1 MTMTAKENIINIALA
16 EAGYEEAPPNSNKT
30 KYGKFIGM
38 DGVPWCGIFVSWCY
52 AQAGQT
58 IKGAG
63 LRLGFAGCQ
72 YAVANISKWGKKVSE
87 PEAGDV
93 VFYDWNNDGR
103 HDHTGIFVQWINKGH
118 KFQAVEG
125 NTSIGNDSNGGK
137 VMVRE
142 RSAKGVIFVRP
153 NSKL

>member
-1 MTMTAKENIINIALA
+1 MKPQPTPLEIALK
-16 EAGYEEAPPNSNKT
+16 EVGYKEHPAGTNKT

-52 AQAGQT
+52 AKAGQT

-63 LRLGFAGCQ
+63 LRLGFMGCQ
-72 YAVANISKWGKKVSE
+72 YAVANISKWGKVVSE
-87 PEAGDV
+87 PEVGDV
-93 VFYDWNNDGR
+93 VFYDWNGDGR
-103 HDHTGIFVQWINKGH
+103 YDHTGLFIQWLNKGP

-142 RSAKGVIFVRP
+142 RIAKGVIFVRP

>member
-1 MTMTAKENIINIALA
+1 MTMTAKEKIISIALN
-16 EAGYEEAPPNSNKT
+16 EVGYEESPPNSNKT

-52 AQAGQT
+52 VKAGQA

-63 LRLGFAGCQ
+63 LRLGFSGCQ
-72 YAVANISKWGKKVSE
+72 YAVANISKWGRKVSE
-87 PEAGDV
+87 PESGDV

-103 HDHTGIFVQWINKGH
+103 YDHTGLYIQWLNKGQ

>member
-1 MTMTAKENIINIALA
+1 M
-16 EAGYEEAPPNSNKT
+16 
-30 KYGKFIGM
+30 
-38 DGVPWCGIFVSWCY
+38 
-52 AQAGQT
+52 
-58 IKGAG
+58 
-63 LRLGFAGCQ
+63 
-72 YAVANISKWGKKVSE
+72 ANISKWGRKVSE

-103 HDHTGIFVQWINKGH
+103 YDHTGLFIQWLNKGQ